1 MAQEWTSKLQALMDS
16 SQPEGLNYS
25 AFRVSGRKMLNPR
38 TREHFRKKVGNSIAE
53 LEEALA
59 APREALNL
67 RFSAGSGDKADPP
80 AILTPERVESILNF
94 DPIVLERTV
103 STPIDKILDKITLL
117 KLANVTKEDSRLATI
132 RWMISENNLV
142 GIKGVKKKY
151 RSQLN
156 RLAIRQSAQR
166 HV

>member
-25 AFRVSGRKMLNPR
+25 AFRVSGRKVLNPC

-53 LEEALA
+53 LEEAL
-59 APREALNL
+59 NL
-67 RFSAGSGDKADPP
+67 RFSASSGDKTNPP
-80 AILTPERVESILNF
+80 AMSTVPNF

-103 STPIDKILDKITLL
+103 STPIDKILDKVTLL
-117 KLANVTKEDSRLATI
+117 ELANVTKEDSRLATS
-132 RWMISENNLV
+132 RWMINQNN
-142 GIKGVKKKY
+142 IKGVEKKY

-156 RLAIRQSAQR
+156 RLAIRQGAQR